1 MDADGNRSN
10 TQNDGE
16 KQDGHKAARFFLGW
30 LVALNKG
37 ITKLLK
43 KALGPDYIAV
53 TEDEV
58 LDMVNALAQTPDD
71 DGDGENVIE
80 ESSAQMINNIFEFKD
95 LTAGDVMTHRTNIV
109 GVDMSVSLDDIIYL
123 ALDMGFSRIPVY
135 EGSIDRIVGIIIVK
149 DLLCLVGKSQAD
161 LDGFD
166 IRDFVRSVNFVP
178 ESCPCS
184 EVFKS
189 LTSLKSGMAVVAD
202 EYGGTAGIVTLED
215 IIEAVMGNIQDEYD
229 DERSEIVKVGED
241 EYDIDGEADPDEV
254 FRLFGVELPEEHDYE
269 TIAGF
274 ITDKLGYIPE
284 GERGVRGREA
294 CGNSGRGQVHIKG
307 SCFQGP
313 ADRRARAYTGRGQ
326 RLMAR
331 VSQAKKKRAAEVI
344 ELLRG
349 EYPDVKCAL
358 IYEKPHELL
367 IATRLS
373 AQCTDKRVNMVT
385 PALFERFPS
394 IDAFAEAEVG
404 EVEEYIRTCGLY
416 KTKAQDIVNM
426 CVMLRDIYG
435 GKVPD
440 SIEELTK
447 LPGVGRKT
455 ANLIVGDL
463 YGKPAMVCDTHVIR
477 LSNRLG
483 LADSTDAGVVEKQLR
498 EIVPPEEGLMLCH
511 RLVHHGR
518 DVCDARAPKCEA
530 CVLRNVCPSK
540 DKPVRSFRAG
550 SKK

>member
-1 MDADGNRSN
+1 MRGKN
-10 TQNDGE
+10 
-16 KQDGHKAARFFLGW
+16 
-30 LVALNKG
+30 
-37 ITKLLK
+37 I
-43 KALGPDYIAV
+43 
-53 TEDEV
+53 
-58 LDMVNALAQTPDD
+58 
-71 DGDGENVIE
+71 
-80 ESSAQMINNIFEFKD
+80 SAED
-95 LTAGDVMTHRTNIV
+95 LTAKKE
-109 GVDMSVSLDDIIYL
+109 L
-123 ALDMGFSRIPVY
+123 AL
-135 EGSIDRIVGIIIVK
+135 
-149 DLLCLVGKSQAD
+149 
-161 LDGFD
+161 
-166 IRDFVRSVNFVP
+166 
-178 ESCPCS
+178 
-184 EVFKS
+184 
-189 LTSLKSGMAVVAD
+189 
-202 EYGGTAGIVTLED
+202 
-215 IIEAVMGNIQDEYD
+215 
-229 DERSEIVKVGED
+229 
-241 EYDIDGEADPDEV
+241 
-254 FRLFGVELPEEHDYE
+254 
-269 TIAGF
+269 
-274 ITDKLGYIPE
+274 
-284 GERGVRGREA
+284 
-294 CGNSGRGQVHIKG
+294 
-307 SCFQGP
+307 
-313 ADRRARAYTGRGQ
+313 
-326 RLMAR
+326 
-331 VSQAKKKRAAEVI
+331 EVI
-344 ELLRG
+344 RRLKA
-349 EYPDVKCAL
+349 EYPDAGCTLDYDHAWQ
-358 IYEKPHELL
+358 LL
-367 IATRLS
+367 VSVRLA
-373 AQCTDKRVNMVT
+373 AQCTDARVNLVT

-416 KTKAQDIVNM
+416 KTIALDIVNM